1 MGWALEWDKQ
11 SSEWEVAVQ
20 IAVAKQMKRL
30 KYCSIVL
37 ADHKRTYNNW
47 KGENAIFSLHIEK
60 LNRITYKIVTAGII
74 E

>member
-1 MGWALEWDKQ
+1 MYLVIENGMSYRSAINK

-37 ADHKRTYNNW
+37 ADHKRTYNTL
-47 KGENAIFSLHIEK
+47 KGE
-60 LNRITYKIVTAGII
+60 KIPYFHYTENVQENSI
-74 E
+74 